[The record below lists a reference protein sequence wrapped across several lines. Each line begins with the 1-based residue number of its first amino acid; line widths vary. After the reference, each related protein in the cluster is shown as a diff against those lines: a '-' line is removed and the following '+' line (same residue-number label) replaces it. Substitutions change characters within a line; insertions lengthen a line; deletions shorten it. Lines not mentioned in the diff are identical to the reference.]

1 MRIEIDI
8 DDKYLNTEVTIK
20 SPRLTQEIEKM
31 ISMMRMLD
39 MQIAVKKND
48 ETFCIYFD
56 EATDG
61 YTVSDN
67 VMTEGSFGYNKP
79 GPNLKVNQP

>member
-1 MRIEIDI
+1 MRIDI

-20 SPRLTQEIEKM
+20 SQRHTQEIEKM

-48 ETFCIYFD
+48 ETY
-56 EATDG
+56 
-61 YTVSDN
+61 
-67 VMTEGSFGYNKP
+67 
-79 GPNLKVNQP
+79 

>member
-20 SPRLTQEIEKM
+20 SQRLTQEIEKM

-48 ETFCIYFD
+48 ETY
-56 EATDG
+56 
-61 YTVSDN
+61 
-67 VMTEGSFGYNKP
+67 
-79 GPNLKVNQP
+79 